1 MWAQPLSNGV
11 GDGLDQLDSGPD
23 PDLLEDLLEVIFD
36 GIWADEEL
44 GADLSAGKPVGN
56 EPGDLEFSYR
66 EIGG

>member
-1 MWAQPLSNGV
+1 MALTSWIRDLTH
-11 GDGLDQLDSGPD
+11 
-23 PDLLEDLLEVIFD
+23 DLLEDLLEVIFD